1 MPTHILPHLLLNELL
16 SFSEARLQIEINAV
30 TNVQSRGDIYV
41 RFSLPGMEGSTQ
53 SVDSQSATFN
63 FFHSVDVRRNYQLVQ
78 TLLRRSLQLSLCCA
92 KKRFLASNVIGM
104 GTLPL
109 HDLPVRGSL
118 GGTIELLCDKKATG
132 MLLEVKVQLVSV
144 EREFTAAVESQSHS
158 FSTAVSSSQFE
169 TTETAATQT
178 ITTHSDP
185 MQLASECSQAPSPAR
200 PTDSLFVVENSMPIH
215 DEAQQLRQQLEELA
229 TDLQEAQIKEQRVSQ
244 ELRRM
249 TDDSRLANA
258 RVVQLENQVRR
269 PEGNLLA
276 SEEAKASSAFLQDAH
291 SALQEEFQ
299 QLQGEYKRLQSDHS
313 VCHGNLEALTRAR
326 QANSE
331 IQQRLKA
338 EQAKSA
344 GLIDQLQARDLE
356 INNLRQEKEALTTFN
371 VMLTDPATGKLSR
384 ILEEKAELVRDKHLL
399 SREVQQLQDEKRHLQ
414 QEIVSHIA
422 RSEEL
427 EIECQELR
435 IAVTAAES
443 RLREERNKIDQIQ
456 LDLAVERRR
465 WNERRIEQTAQLQSQ
480 SIELVQAQ
488 STSKKL
494 EALLRQEKHG
504 YEKRLAKMQL
514 EMDSHKVSAD
524 VRVTPTSGVHRTAG
538 LDPALQIAP
547 ADIVF
552 GATIGTGGFGEVV
565 RAVWRCL
572 PVAVKFVKG
581 QDDVDMIDTLAQEC
595 RLMARMRHP
604 NIVQLLGFVC
614 MQGRIYCPV
623 MEFLEGGTVLEYV
636 KRKPPLKVI
645 LGFACDVCRALVY
658 MHTHDPKPTVHF
670 DLKCK
675 NLLLTNTTC
684 PSVKLVDFG
693 LSMTM
698 TARHL
703 QGGGTAQWMSPEL
716 MRGGRVDERT
726 DIYSFGMVMYEM
738 LTHGSRPFAEYRFK
752 NRQEREE
759 AVLKRG
765 LRPTLPDD
773 VPLKLRLLVEQM
785 WHESAQSRP
794 TPEKL
799 LGEFEALKATFE

>member
-488 STSKKL
+488 STSKKTRSV
-494 EALLRQEKHG
+494 A
-504 YEKRLAKMQL
+504 
-514 EMDSHKVSAD
+514 S
-524 VRVTPTSGVHRTAG
+524 SGETWV
-538 LDPALQIAP
+538 
-547 ADIVF
+547 
-552 GATIGTGGFGEVV
+552 
-565 RAVWRCL
+565 
-572 PVAVKFVKG
+572 
-581 QDDVDMIDTLAQEC
+581 
-595 RLMARMRHP
+595 
-604 NIVQLLGFVC
+604 
-614 MQGRIYCPV
+614 
-623 MEFLEGGTVLEYV
+623 
-636 KRKPPLKVI
+636 
-645 LGFACDVCRALVY
+645 
-658 MHTHDPKPTVHF
+658 
-670 DLKCK
+670 
-675 NLLLTNTTC
+675 
-684 PSVKLVDFG
+684 
-693 LSMTM
+693 
-698 TARHL
+698 
-703 QGGGTAQWMSPEL
+703 
-716 MRGGRVDERT
+716 
-726 DIYSFGMVMYEM
+726 
-738 LTHGSRPFAEYRFK
+738 
-752 NRQEREE
+752 
-759 AVLKRG
+759 
-765 LRPTLPDD
+765 
-773 VPLKLRLLVEQM
+773 
-785 WHESAQSRP
+785 
-794 TPEKL
+794 
-799 LGEFEALKATFE
+799 